1 MTACGTIT
9 RMTAMD
15 SSHPPLDE
23 LAFYQA
29 VNALLAS
36 SPDIYVQ
43 LNALR
48 DWVNAH
54 FPDFELYLED
64 VWNEKTEGETHFE
77 YILRSRRT
85 LNETDVLGYDIYRN
99 HRDAKG
105 VWHLDDYVSSVR
117 VLDDPQLLIDFIKA
131 NRT

>member
-1 MTACGTIT
+1 MMPSLTPEDQQA
-9 RMTAMD
+9 
-15 SSHPPLDE
+15 
-23 LAFYQA
+23 YQA
-29 VNALLAS
+29 MQACLDS

-54 FPDFELYLED
+54 YPDFELYLED

-85 LNETDVLGYDIYRN
+85 LNETDVLGYDIYQN
-99 HRDAKG
+99 HQDNKG

-117 VLDDPQLLIDFIKA
+117 LIDSPEPLLTFISQNKG
-131 NRT
+131 